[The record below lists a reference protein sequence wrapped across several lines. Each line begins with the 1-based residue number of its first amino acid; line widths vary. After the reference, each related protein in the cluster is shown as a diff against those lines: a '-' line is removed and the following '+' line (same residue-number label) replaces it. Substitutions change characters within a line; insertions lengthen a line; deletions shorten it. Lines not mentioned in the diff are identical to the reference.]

1 MVNVAFDVTSFTSSL
16 SDGQGNVLPLSEQE
30 SVDPFGTAFDI
41 YIDAPMLDIDETSD
55 LYTSGKVTRD
65 PNVAGRFV
73 YHVAADRAAER
84 KGSTAALATDT
95 KADGG
100 QVGERKVIPF
110 KTKSIVTAGE
120 ITISADESKVVY
132 YCKTFKVQNKSITG
146 KLQYRDKTS
155 GNLVD
160 VPYEAFV
167 PFEMKPTYNRI
178 GTVSVGHD
186 GLFELR
192 LRKEYKY
199 DWTTDAVKFQFSKDG
214 VIYEKE
220 FTSLNSLTASLA
232 LGPVI
237 LE

>member
-1 MVNVAFDVTSFTSSL
+1 M
-16 SDGQGNVLPLSEQE
+16 
-30 SVDPFGTAFDI
+30 
-41 YIDAPMLDIDETSD
+41 
-55 LYTSGKVTRD
+55 
-65 PNVAGRFV
+65 
-73 YHVAADRAAER
+73 
-84 KGSTAALATDT
+84 
-95 KADGG
+95 
-100 QVGERKVIPF
+100 
-110 KTKSIVTAGE
+110 TAGE

-132 YCKTFKVQNKSITG
+132 YSKTFKVQNKSIKG

-160 VPYEAFV
+160 VPHEAFV

-186 GLFELR
+186 GQFELR